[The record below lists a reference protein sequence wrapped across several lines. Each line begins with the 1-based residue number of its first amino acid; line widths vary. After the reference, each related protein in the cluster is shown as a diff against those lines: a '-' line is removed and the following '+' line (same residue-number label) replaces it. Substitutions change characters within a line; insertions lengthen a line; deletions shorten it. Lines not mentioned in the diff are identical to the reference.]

1 MFLEEMQH
9 QHRQMLLL
17 LVVVFMRYNCC
28 SNLTGKN
35 PNHMDSQNILKI
47 DTELDTWAYN
57 ETEDGIAMIVSCEE
71 DLIPILRFIIIREI
85 DITHVVVPEYCDVD
99 SVLCIIMCL
108 LACVEDEEL
117 DAPLSHAFK
126 SFIYITE
133 RLDAD
138 SDVDQLTE
146 EEQAICNALA
156 RVMTVAA
163 SKIH

>member
-1 MFLEEMQH
+1 
-9 QHRQMLLL
+9 
-17 LVVVFMRYNCC
+17 
-28 SNLTGKN
+28 
-35 PNHMDSQNILKI
+35 MDSTNILKI

-57 ETEDGIAMIVSCEE
+57 ETEEGIAMVISSEE

-99 SVLCIIMCL
+99 SVLSIIMCL
-108 LACVEDEEL
+108 LACVEDEDL
-117 DAPLSHAFK
+117 DAPLSHTFK
-126 SFIYITE
+126 SFAYITQ

-138 SDVDQLTE
+138 SDVDNLSE
-146 EEQAICNALA
+146 EEQAIRNALS

>member
-1 MFLEEMQH
+1 MQ
-9 QHRQMLLL
+9 L
-17 LVVVFMRYNCC
+17 
-28 SNLTGKN
+28 SNLTAERN
-35 PNHMDSQNILKI
+35 PPLESQNILKI

-117 DAPLSHAFK
+117 DAPLSHALK

-156 RVMTVAA
+156 RVMNVAA

>member
-1 MFLEEMQH
+1 
-9 QHRQMLLL
+9 
-17 LVVVFMRYNCC
+17 
-28 SNLTGKN
+28 
-35 PNHMDSQNILKI
+35 MDSTNILKI

-57 ETEDGIAMIVSCEE
+57 ETEEGIAMVISSEE

-85 DITHVVVPEYCDVD
+85 DITHVVVPEYCCID
-99 SVLCIIMCL
+99 SVLSIIMCL
-108 LACVEDEEL
+108 LACVEDEDL

-126 SFIYITE
+126 SFSYITQ

-138 SDVDQLTE
+138 SDVSNLTE
-146 EEQAICNALA
+146 EEQAIRNALS

>member
-1 MFLEEMQH
+1 ME
-9 QHRQMLLL
+9 
-17 LVVVFMRYNCC
+17 
-28 SNLTGKN
+28 
-35 PNHMDSQNILKI
+35 SQNILKI

-138 SDVDQLTE
+138 SDVDQLTD

-156 RVMTVAA
+156 RVMNAAA